1 FEMQFLSGLNS
12 GMKNFPTATKNYGSK
27 SAGKSATVIIGAGFG
42 DEGKG
47 LLTDFHAAP
56 FGANCIVAR
65 FNGGAQAG
73 HTVVLPDGRG
83 RHVFS
88 HFGSGTLTGAAT
100 FLSKHFVSNPLLFSR
115 EKIELAKFGVAT
127 TGERT
132 AVFADE
138 RGLVTTPYD
147 MLANQFVET
156 ARGAGKHGSC
166 GIGFGETIERS
177 LNERFR
183 IQICDL
189 ADAAQLRTRL
199 DDIRQNWTP
208 ARLNKLN
215 VLKLN
220 GEQMDLLASNKL
232 RDDFIEAA
240 GEFYEG
246 IRLARPEILTRG
258 AKIVFEGAQGLLLD
272 QDYGWFPHVTR
283 SHTGLKNAV
292 ETALEAGIKQLD
304 CVYATRA
311 YATRHGAGPLPH
323 ELPDKPFADIKDAT
337 NIANP
342 HQDRLRFGWLDLDSL
357 GRAIRHDI
365 ERYSPRA
372 NFKITKQLAIT
383 CLDQLDARTSFVRRG
398 KLCEA
403 TADDFTIAAARA
415 VNVNEVFLSRGQ
427 TRETITKMTLSRN
440 VIATKAKRV
449 KEPVCQN

>member
-1 FEMQFLSGLNS
+1 MNTFQNGIKNS
-12 GMKNFPTATKNYGSK
+12 NSK
-27 SAGKSATVIIGAGFG
+27 FSNESATVIIGAGFG

-47 LLTDFHAAP
+47 LLTDFQSAP
-56 FGANCIVAR
+56 VGADCIVAR

-73 HTVVLPDGRG
+73 HTVVMSDDR

-88 HFGSGTLTGAAT
+88 HFGSGTFTGAAT
-100 FLSKHFVSNPLLFSR
+100 FLNKHFVSNPLLFHR
-115 EKIELAKFGVAT
+115 ERIEL
-127 TGERT
+127 ERLGT
-132 AVFADE
+132 KTLAVFADE

-147 MLANQFVET
+147 MLANQFAEI

-183 IQICDL
+183 IQISDL
-189 ADAAQLRTRL
+189 SDVAKLRTKL
-199 DDIRQNWTP
+199 DDIRKNWTP
-208 ARLNKLN
+208 ERLKKLN
-215 VLKLN
+215 VLMLS
-220 GEQMDLLASNKL
+220 GEQASLLDEDKL

-240 GEFYEG
+240 VEFYER
-246 IRLARPEILTRG
+246 IRLARPKVLRTR

-292 ETALEAGIKQLD
+292 ETAVEAGIKQLD

-323 ELPDKPFADIKDAT
+323 ELPDKPFANIIDAT
-337 NIANP
+337 NVANTY
-342 HQDRLRFGWLDLDSL
+342 QDNLRFGWLDLDL
-357 GRAIRHDI
+357 LDAAIAYDMKS
-365 ERYSPRA
+365 YSPAA
-372 NFKITKQLAIT
+372 NLKITKKLAVT

-398 KLCEA
+398 KLCK
-403 TADDFTIAAARA
+403 TTVNDFLIAAARA
-415 VNVNEVFLSRGQ
+415 VNVNEVLVSRGE
-427 TRETITKMTLSRN
+427 TRDTITKMTLSRRN
-440 VIATKAKRV
+440 RVAKRERV